1 MPSLKRVRLAT
12 LLLPP
17 LGLLLLWRQ
26 QDLGI
31 GRKLLGTA
39 GVLLFSVLYVTAI
52 VGVLMLT
59 AGLEVEWR
67 GGFPPVLT
75 FRKTKPDYSAV
86 EAHRTRQANQSPP
99 APVVASPAGSNYW
112 ADFRGPRRDGH
123 YTEQP
128 ILTNWPAAGLRPLW
142 RQPCGGGYASFV
154 VADGRAFTIE
164 QRREREAVTAYDVTT
179 GRELWAHTYPA
190 AFSESMG
197 GDGPRATPTWHDGR
211 VYSLGGEGE
220 FCCLD
225 AATGKLLWRK
235 NVLGEA
241 RAKNLYF
248 ALSTSPLIVDDKV
261 VVLSGDPDGG
271 SGKTVLAYD
280 SRAGQAAWSALNE
293 KLAYAS
299 PMLVT
304 LAGERQL
311 LIAAGRR
318 VVGLKPDGAGPLWEF
333 PWLVQYDNAIA
344 QPVLVSSNR
353 FLLSAGYGGGCALVE
368 VARDGDKFSARQIW
382 KNQNLKNKFNSSVF
396 HDGFI
401 YGLDE
406 GILACLDAA
415 TGARRWKDGRYGY
428 GQLLL
433 ASGHLVVLTG
443 DGELV
448 LVRATPEQMVEV
460 TRFQAIQGKTWN
472 HPAIANGKIL
482 VRNAVEMACYD
493 IAGPW
498 RRH

>member
-1 MPSLKRVRLAT
+1 MSSPSLKRVRLAT

-17 LGLLLLWRQ
+17 LGLVLLWRRG
-26 QDLGI
+26 DVGF
-31 GRKLLGTA
+31 GRKLFGTLGIA
-39 GVLLFSVLYVTAI
+39 LFSVLYLATI
-52 VGVLMLT
+52 VGVLMLV

-86 EAHRTRQANQSPP
+86 ETHRAQQTNQSPP
-99 APVVASPAGSNYW
+99 APVLTPARLTNYW
-112 ADFRGPRRDGH
+112 TDFRGPRRDGR
-123 YTEQP
+123 YDELP

-164 QRREREAVTAYDVTT
+164 QRRDREAVTAYDLVT

-190 AFSESMG
+190 HFSESMG

-225 AATGKLLWRK
+225 AATGRVLWRK

-241 RAKNLYF
+241 RAKNLFF
-248 ALSTSPLIVDDKV
+248 ALSTSPLIVDDRV

-271 SGKTVLAYD
+271 AGKTVLAYD
-280 SRAGQAAWSALNE
+280 PRTGQPAWSAFNE
-293 KLAYAS
+293 KLAYVS

-304 LAGERQL
+304 LAGERQIL
-311 LIAAGRR
+311 LSTAFRF
-318 VVGLKPDGAGPLWEF
+318 VGLRPDGSGPLWEF
-333 PWLVQYDNAIA
+333 ERRVQYDNAIA

-353 FLLSAGYGGGCALVE
+353 FLISAGYGDGCTLVE
-368 VARDGDKFSARQIW
+368 IARDGDQFTARQLW
-382 KNQNLKNKFNSSVF
+382 KNLNLKNKFNSSVF

-406 GILACLDAA
+406 GILTCLDLA

-428 GQLLL
+428 GQVLL

-448 LVRATPEQMVEV
+448 LVRATPEKLAEV
-460 TRFQAIQGKTWN
+460 ARLQALRGKTWN
-472 HPAIANGKIL
+472 HPAIAGGKIL
-482 VRNAVEMACYD
+482 VRNAVEMACYE
-493 IAGPW
+493 IGLP
-498 RRH
+498 